1 MRSRRPPRAAGF
13 TPRRHDAGFNP
24 RRHDAGF
31 TLIELVVVLAILGLA
46 IAVLLPNLA
55 ASSETVEL
63 RAAATEI
70 RAILRAA
77 RSSAIA
83 DNRDRLF
90 AIDATGR
97 GYELDGAEH
106 HFRSGGFTVRT
117 LRVEP
122 PARIAFFATGGSSG
136 GRFAIRGPR
145 REQVIEVDSVTGQV
159 ALAR

>member
-1 MRSRRPPRAAGF
+1 MRSRRAQRA
-13 TPRRHDAGFNP
+13 
-24 RRHDAGF
+24 AGF

-46 IAVLLPNLA
+46 LAVLLPDLG
-55 ASSETVEL
+55 ASSETIEL

-90 AIDATGR
+90 AIDETGR
-97 GYELDGAEH
+97 GYVLDGATH
-106 HFRSGGFTVRT
+106 HFRSGGFTVRA

-145 REQVIEVDSVTGQV
+145 REQIIEVDSVTGQV